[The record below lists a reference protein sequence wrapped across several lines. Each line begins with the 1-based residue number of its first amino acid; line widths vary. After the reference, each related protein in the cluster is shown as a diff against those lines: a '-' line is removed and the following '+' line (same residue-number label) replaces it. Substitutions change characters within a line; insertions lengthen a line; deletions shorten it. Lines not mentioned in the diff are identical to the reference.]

1 MTSIRTA
8 DPALLAASA
17 AFGGACAFG
26 SAVAVHHNVS
36 GEPLGIRLPITVP
49 CGLLIGWGAGVAAP
63 WPMPL
68 AALIAAT
75 TAGLSKESRVP
86 GILCAGLGIACIV
99 GTLIEPVT
107 RRPPSWRRGVGA
119 AITINLATAA
129 ALAAAGLRYAS
140 RKPGR

>member
-86 GILCAGLGIACIV
+86 GIVCAGLGVACIV